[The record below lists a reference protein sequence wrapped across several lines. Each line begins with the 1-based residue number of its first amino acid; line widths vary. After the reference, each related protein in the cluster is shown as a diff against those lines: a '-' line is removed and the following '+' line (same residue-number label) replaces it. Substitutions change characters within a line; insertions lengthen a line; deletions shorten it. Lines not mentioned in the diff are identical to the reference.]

1 MINYEEDRVQ
11 SVTQTDAAKTLSD
24 KVIELKDL
32 EDEIENAEESLSKL
46 KEKARYI
53 SNIEV
58 PQMMEEM
65 HITKLKLK
73 DGESVEIKKIYG
85 ASITPDNQ
93 EQAFTWGLNQSRKL
107 VFILRHS
114 KQWSESVLNLDNRCP
129 LIFLKLTRVTVQK

>member
-11 SVTQTDAAKTLSD
+11 SVTQTDTAKSLSD
-24 KVIELKDL
+24 KVIELKNL

-53 SNIEV
+53 SNVEV

-73 DGESVEIKKIYG
+73 DGESVEIKK
-85 ASITPDNQ
+85 
-93 EQAFTWGLNQSRKL
+93 FTVRLSLLIIRRKL
-107 VFILRHS
+107 LHGFEI
-114 KQWSESVLNLDNRCP
+114 
-129 LIFLKLTRVTVQK
+129 TA

>member
-11 SVTQTDAAKTLSD
+11 SVTQTDTAKSLSD
-24 KVIELKDL
+24 KVIELKNL

-53 SNIEV
+53 SNVEV

-73 DGESVEIKKIYG
+73 DGESVEIKKYMAHLSLLIIRIKLLHG
-85 ASITPDNQ
+85 FEIT
-93 EQAFTWGLNQSRKL
+93 A
-107 VFILRHS
+107 
-114 KQWSESVLNLDNRCP
+114 
-129 LIFLKLTRVTVQK
+129 

>member
-1 MINYEEDRVQ
+1 MIDYEQDRVQ

-73 DGESVEIKKIYG
+73 DGESVEIKKYYG
-85 ASITPDNQ
+85 ASISPDNQ
-93 EQAFTWGLNQSRKL
+93 DKALHGFE
-107 VFILRHS
+107 
-114 KQWSESVLNLDNRCP
+114 
-129 LIFLKLTRVTVQK
+129 